1 MATEV
6 SYKVMKGQKTATHRL
21 ICSVM
26 KNIVFG
32 KPAEDARFKCW
43 WYRFVAHG
51 LLCVMLLL
59 AVPASFAGE
68 EGMTLTIEEVK
79 SKYTA
84 DLMALPGVVSVGIGR
99 DRDGQLAI
107 MVGLDGSH
115 PEVVDKIPQELESYP
130 VITHVIGP
138 VKAR

>member
-1 MATEV
+1 MMVTLNVNGKAHTLDIEDDMPLLWALRDILNLTGTKYGCGIAQCGACTV
-6 SYKVMKGQKTATHRL
+6 HLDGQAIRSCTT
-21 ICSVM
+21 
-26 KNIVFG
+26 
-32 KPAEDARFKCW
+32 
-43 WYRFVAHG
+43 
-51 LLCVMLLL
+51 
-59 AVPASFAGE
+59 PASAVQGKAI
-68 EGMTLTIEEVK
+68 TTIEEVK